1 MGGKALER
9 GREETD
15 VAEKQGPGDV
25 EGEREGR
32 TETDTLTG
40 WSRTE
45 KPAEVNRNN

>member
-15 VAEKQGPGDV
+15 VAERQ
-25 EGEREGR
+25 GR
-32 TETDTLTG
+32 TETDTFLLTV